1 MRPRLVSMKYRTS
14 AEITGG
20 MAMGSNTRPIIRVA
34 RRERRYQ
41 MPRLKLTAR
50 VVAIRLVAKAM
61 VRLCRM
67 LASQSGFPSRAS

>member
-1 MRPRLVSMKYRTS
+1 MKYSTR

-20 MAMGSNTRPIIRVA
+20 MAMGSSTRPISTVA

-50 VVAIRLVAKAM
+50 AVAMMLVAKAM
-61 VRLCRM
+61 PRLWRM
-67 LASQSGFPSRAS
+67 LAIHSGLPSRAS